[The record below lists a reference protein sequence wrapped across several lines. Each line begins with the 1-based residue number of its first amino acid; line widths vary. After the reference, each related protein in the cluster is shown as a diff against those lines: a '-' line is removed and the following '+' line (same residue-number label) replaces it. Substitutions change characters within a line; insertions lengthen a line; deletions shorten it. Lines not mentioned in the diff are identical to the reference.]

1 MFEMMVGYPP
11 FYNEEQH
18 ITFQNI
24 INWREHFVIPEEAN
38 LSKEACD
45 FLKRLITDSEIRLG
59 RNGAEEVK
67 EHPFF
72 KGIDWENIRNQR
84 APYIPS
90 VGSEISNENF
100 DNFDDEKNKA
110 E

>member
-24 INWREHFVIPEEAN
+24 INWWEHFVIPEEAN

-67 EHPFF
+67 DHPFF
-72 KGIDWENIRNQR
+72 KGVDWNNIRN
-84 APYIPS
+84 
-90 VGSEISNENF
+90 
-100 DNFDDEKNKA
+100 
-110 E
+110 